1 MHKRVSVIIVTYN
14 SEKHIYDCLSSIY
27 RYNDIGDLLEVII
40 VDNNS
45 CNKDL
50 MFESINRLYPQTK
63 LIDNPKNG
71 GYGQGNNMGVKN
83 SLGDIILIMNP
94 KLFFTDRKSTRLNS
108 SHIPLS
114 RMPSSA

>member
-45 CNKDL
+45 CKNEYEGSTSNDKPSFPLLYHCFIPNKATSL
-50 MFESINRLYPQTK
+50 LESK
-63 LIDNPKNG
+63 
-71 GYGQGNNMGVKN
+71 
-83 SLGDIILIMNP
+83 
-94 KLFFTDRKSTRLNS
+94 
-108 SHIPLS
+108 
-114 RMPSSA
+114 

>member
-1 MHKRVSVIIVTYN
+1 MFFLLELYMMHKRVSVIIVTYN

-50 MFESINRLYPQTK
+50 MFESINRLYPPYVFRSVEQPKTIRNIQT
-63 LIDNPKNG
+63 
-71 GYGQGNNMGVKN
+71 
-83 SLGDIILIMNP
+83 
-94 KLFFTDRKSTRLNS
+94 
-108 SHIPLS
+108 
-114 RMPSSA
+114 

>member
-45 CNKDL
+45 CL
-50 MFESINRLYPQTK
+50 LYTSPSPR
-63 LIDNPKNG
+63 D
-71 GYGQGNNMGVKN
+71 
-83 SLGDIILIMNP
+83 
-94 KLFFTDRKSTRLNS
+94 TR
-108 SHIPLS
+108 
-114 RMPSSA
+114 